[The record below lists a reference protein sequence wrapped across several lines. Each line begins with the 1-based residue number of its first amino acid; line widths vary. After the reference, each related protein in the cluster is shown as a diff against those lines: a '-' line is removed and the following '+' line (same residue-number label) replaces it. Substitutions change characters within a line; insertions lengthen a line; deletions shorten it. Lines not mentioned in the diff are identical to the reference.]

1 LDIKQMVDEHQCSDC
16 CFSTAMIGGTAQHST
31 AQHST
36 AQHSTAQHSTA
47 QHSTAQHSAAQHSTI
62 IIVKGQ
68 LVQISKSYSHM
79 CSTIWQFM
87 FMKC

>member
-16 CFSTAMIGGTAQHST
+16 CFSTAMIGG
-31 AQHST
+31 
-36 AQHSTAQHSTA
+36 TAQHSTA